1 MRAIIAINYIGPEFA
16 SACAGPSSFFKFYA
30 GEGGLRVPLIVS
42 GAGIPKGTTESA
54 FCRVTD
60 ITPTIL
66 SLAGIDSPKIAPAG
80 PMSGRSLVPLLEH
93 TSEKVYDEDEP
104 IGIEAAGHGALY
116 KGDYKIV
123 RNGRPYGDGEWRMYD
138 LSVDPGETADL
149 SSTKPS
155 KFAELI
161 RDYDDYTR
169 EYGVLEMGIN
179 YEPLLEIQNK
189 LQVRIVNA
197 LRPWLIAGL
206 LLFIGFVIFR
216 KVRAT

>member
-1 MRAIIAINYIGPEFA
+1 LII
-16 SACAGPSSFFKFYA
+16 
-30 GEGGLRVPLIVS
+30 S
-42 GAGIPKGTTESA
+42 GAGIPQGATESA

-66 SLAGIDSPKIAPAG
+66 SMAGIDQPKLAPAG
-80 PMSGRSLVPLLEH
+80 PMTGRSIYPLL
-93 TSEKVYDEDEP
+93 TDEKDNIYESDEP

-189 LQVRIVNA
+189 LQARIVNA
-197 LRPWLIAGL
+197 ARPWLIG
-206 LLFIGFVIFR
+206 IFVIGLGVFVFR
-216 KVRAT
+216 RVRGSLV